1 MSEQA
6 GSAPG
11 GPTEG
16 GGVIEFSHVSEILK
30 RYLLSLLSKLVILT
44 ALDTEPLCFYIFSFP
59 TSTFEIV

>member
-1 MSEQA
+1 MMFLQ
-6 GSAPG
+6 GL
-11 GPTEG
+11 
-16 GGVIEFSHVSEILK
+16 IEFGHVSEILK